1 MITRFYNIEEMQKI
15 FIVSQIGINSVQIL
29 SIKNQMIMYNF
40 NVLYT

>member
-29 SIKNQMIMYNF
+29 LIKNQMIMYNV